1 MICSK
6 CNNPIPDNVQFC
18 PFCGEPVQNMEPKPP
33 VPPFAPDSVQPQRK
47 KAGKGLTVFATVL
60 AVVAASFLGIALYFF
75 IQPGAVSKNDA
86 AGKSGDADAT
96 GQTANY
102 ADAADTAD
110 AADAANAA
118 AANEGEAVSEEV
130 QAAAG
135 KAQTAQDEG
144 AQTGAGDGEGAAAEK
159 AVPSTPILQVE
170 DVHEEGAN
178 GGCTLDYSRVSL
190 GSGTDSVFPEL
201 NESLKSY
208 SDEQIAG
215 VVEEYNTLLPVAEE
229 IDRGLFV
236 SMSLCLVRA
245 DERALSLHY
254 DFSDYSGGAH
264 GYYWDGGAT
273 FDTKTGARLALKDIC
288 TDTGELARI
297 VAASL
302 FAEDASRFSVSE
314 ADLTQN
320 ILENQ
325 LNPENTD
332 SWFST
337 PEGLHFFFPP
347 YSISYYAAGEPDVFV
362 RFADHANIFNEAYVS
377 TQSAYVEYDP
387 REDSFARFDFDNDG
401 NMNSIRLFNEYLQ
414 GEGASL
420 TYQNFKIYLDEVEV
434 CEQQTAAYRAA
445 HTCRVKSDGRAL
457 YVVET
462 ENVDGTNTSY
472 VFEVKGGTA
481 MLAGSVSGGV
491 YARTVNEAGQS
502 VVLQSSEP
510 SQIGDGSFY
519 VDFFT

>member
-33 VPPFAPDSVQPQRK
+33 VPPSAPAPMQPQRK
-47 KAGKGLTVFATVL
+47 KAGKGLAVFATVL

-86 AGKSGDADAT
+86 AGNQGNVEETMTA
-96 GQTANY
+96 QTATY
-102 ADAADTAD
+102 ADAAAV
-110 AADAANAA
+110 
-118 AANEGEAVSEEV
+118 NEGEAVSEEA
-130 QAAAG
+130 QAATG
-135 KAQTAQDEG
+135 KAQTTSDEGEG
-144 AQTGAGDGEGAAAEK
+144 AQTGANDGEGAAAEE
-159 AVPSTPILQVE
+159 AVPSIPILQVE
-170 DVHEEGAN
+170 DVHEEGDN

-190 GSGTDSVFPEL
+190 GNGTDSVFPEL

-229 IDRGLFV
+229 TNRGLFV
-236 SMSLCLVRA
+236 SMSLSLVRA

-472 VFEVKGGTA
+472 VFEVTGGAAT
-481 MLAGSVSGGV
+481 LAGSVSGGV